1 MIVPLEERLNDIKD
15 CIGFRIFFLGEQEC
29 DVEVSEVKQIDFD
42 NVKRRLKN
50 GKSVFMTTIFGG
62 NWCHEY
68 WQGNRNWNW
77 TNGKRDCL
85 PDGQEKDKSKAKIST
100 IATFLWKKLFTR
112 WTNLFRPNLKSP
124 NWW

>member
-1 MIVPLEERLNDIKD
+1 MKIKKEEKVIVPLEERLNDIKD

-62 NWCHEY
+62 N
-68 WQGNRNWNW
+68 
-77 TNGKRDCL
+77 
-85 PDGQEKDKSKAKIST
+85 
-100 IATFLWKKLFTR
+100 
-112 WTNLFRPNLKSP
+112 
-124 NWW
+124 